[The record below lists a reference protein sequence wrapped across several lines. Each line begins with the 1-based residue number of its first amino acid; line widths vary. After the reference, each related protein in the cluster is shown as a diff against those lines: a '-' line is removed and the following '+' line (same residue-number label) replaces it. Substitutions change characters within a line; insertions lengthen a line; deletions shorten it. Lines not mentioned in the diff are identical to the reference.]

1 MEQPCSKQKETQVIQ
16 SISRKNA
23 NKCSR
28 FFYFNLA
35 KKFFLNY
42 LFGIMKKINTL
53 ILLALATS
61 VLVAQQSRKVE
72 TLETGWKFY
81 NADETSAQNITFD
94 DSKWESVRVPH
105 DWAIGKN
112 FDMNIDYQLMQVWQ
126 DGERT
131 KRLRTGR
138 TGALPCFGI
147 GWYRIQLDIPAEMKG
162 KKVFVE
168 FDGAMSNAKV
178 FFNGEYAGEW
188 PFGYA
193 SFEVDVSKFV
203 KFGEKNVMAVRINNK
218 PLSSRWYSGAG
229 LYRNVHL
236 TYKNPLHIVR
246 NGIYITTANIAK
258 NKASVAVKAT
268 LSLPEQASKIA
279 YKIISPDNK
288 IVASAE
294 NTDVSK
300 EIFIDVENPQLWGIK
315 SPNLYKL
322 DATVLDKNGNKID
335 NTQVRFGI
343 RSISFDKKK
352 GFFLNGKKTIINGVC
367 MHHDMGSIGAA
378 TNVRALRRQLE
389 ILKEMGCNAIRTSHN
404 PPSPEL
410 VMLCDEMGFL
420 LQLEVFDEWKTPKM
434 DNGYNK
440 LWENWAEKD
449 LVSAIQRDRN
459 SPSVFMWSIGNEIPD
474 QKQKDGAKLARY
486 LVDIAHRE
494 DATRPVTMGIDN
506 WKAAFKK
513 SKIPQELDVVGINYR
528 AFRYAD
534 FIKENPKMTFHGS
547 ETASTVSS
555 RGVYHFPVERNKNP
569 FNEDYHVSAYDLDTP
584 PWGQTPD
591 EEFMAL
597 DDNPEYFGEF
607 VWTGFDYLGEPTP
620 YNPGTPAKS
629 SYFGI
634 VDLAGLKKDR
644 FYSYQARWNNDV
656 KVLHVFPH
664 WNWEEDRLG
673 RNVPIHCYTNY
684 DKVELFVNGKSMG
697 VKTKIA
703 NSENPLERN
712 RMMWNDVIY
721 QPGEI
726 KVVAYDKDG
735 KKADEKTIKTAGKP
749 FTTKI
754 TPDRTDIIACPK
766 ELVFLEIDV
775 VDKDGNICPRA
786 SRFMFVKVKGAGK
799 LRALCNGDPTDH
811 TPFSADYMKSFNGK
825 LVATIEPTDEAG
837 EIEVAVY
844 GMNLKQ
850 NIIKLKTKKPISI
863 K

>member
-1 MEQPCSKQKETQVIQ
+1 
-16 SISRKNA
+16 
-23 NKCSR
+23 
-28 FFYFNLA
+28 
-35 KKFFLNY
+35 
-42 LFGIMKKINTL
+42 MKKINTL
-53 ILLALATS
+53 ILMILSTG
-61 VLVAQQSRKVE
+61 VLFAESPRKVE

-81 NADETSAQNITFD
+81 NADETTAQNIAFD

-112 FDMNIDYQLMQVWQ
+112 FDMNIDFQMVQVWQ
-126 DGERT
+126 DGDRKKT
-131 KRLRTGR
+131 IRTGR

-203 KFGEKNVMAVRINNK
+203 KFGEKNVMAVRIDNK

-229 LYRNVHL
+229 LYRNVRL
-236 TYKNPLHIVR
+236 IYKNPLHIVR
-246 NGIYITTANIAK
+246 NGIYITTPNIAK

-322 DATVLDKNGNKID
+322 DATVFDKNGNKID

-343 RSISFDKKK
+343 RSIKFSRKN
-352 GFFLNGKKTIINGVC
+352 GFVLNEKKTIINGVC
-367 MHHDMGSIGAA
+367 MHHDMGPIGAA

-410 VMLCDEMGFL
+410 LNLCDEMGFL
-420 LQLEVFDEWKTPKM
+420 VQLEILDEWQIAKM
-434 DNGYNK
+434 ENGYNK
-440 LWENWAEKD
+440 LWDKWVEKD
-449 LVSAIQRDRN
+449 IKSAVHRDRN
-459 SPSVFMWSIGNEIPD
+459 HPSIIMWSIGNEIEE
-474 QKQKDGAKLARY
+474 QKVKTGKETARF
-486 LVDIAHRE
+486 LVDIIHRE
-494 DATRPVTMGIDN
+494 DPTRPATAGLN
-506 WKAAFKK
+506 SLKK
-513 SKIPQELDVVGINYR
+513 CFNLSKIPYELDLSGINYGISVYSTL
-528 AFRYAD
+528 A
-534 FIKENPKMTFHGS
+534 KENPKMIFYGS

-555 RGVYHFPVERNKNP
+555 RGVYHFPVERKKNP

-620 YNPGTPAKS
+620 YNPGTPSKS

-712 RMMWNDVIY
+712 RIMWNDVVY
-721 QPGEI
+721 QPGEL

-735 KKADEKTIKTAGKP
+735 KKAEEKIIKTAGEA

-766 ELVFLEIDV
+766 DLVFLEIDV
-775 VDKDGNICPRA
+775 VDKDGNLCPRA

-811 TPFSADYMKSFNGK
+811 TPFSADYMKSFSGK
-825 LVATIEPTDEAG
+825 LVATIEPSDEAG
-837 EIEVAVY
+837 EIQVDVY
-844 GMNLKQ
+844 GMKLKS
-850 NIIKLKTKKPISI
+850 NTIKLKTRKPISI